1 MTTTNGVDARP
12 RRDSGPALASF
23 RDDVLAGLMAER
35 KVLQAKYFYDAAGS
49 VLFDA
54 ICELP
59 EYYLT
64 RTELAIM
71 QADVSDMVSSFGPG
85 PVRLVELGSGS
96 SIKTRLVLDALGER
110 CVEYVPVDIAR
121 EHLELAARRL
131 HNELPHLRVDPVCAD
146 FSEDFRIDAGRGAAR
161 TVVYFPGSTIGNFHP
176 HDARRLL
183 GRMRRIA
190 GEGGLVLVGIDL
202 KKDPAIL
209 HAAYNDA
216 QGITAA
222 FNRNVLVRVQ
232 RELGATIDPDAFAHY
247 AFYEPVHG
255 RIEMHLVSLAAQSAR
270 IADCVVRF
278 AEGESIL
285 TECSYKYERA
295 AFARLAQDAGLAPS
309 HTWTDAHRYF
319 AVKLFVPRA

>member
-1 MTTTNGVDARP
+1 MTTTNGVDTRP
-12 RRDSGPALASF
+12 RRESGPALTSF
-23 RDDVLAGLMAER
+23 RQDVLTGLMGER
-35 KVLQAKYFYDAAGS
+35 KTLQAKYFYDAAGS

-71 QADVSDMVSSFGPG
+71 QAEVGDMVSSFGSG

-96 SIKTRLVLDALGER
+96 SLKTRLVLDALGER

-121 EHLELAARRL
+121 EHLDQAARRL
-131 HNELPHLRVDPVCAD
+131 RAELPHLRVAPVCAD
-146 FSEDFRIDAGRGAAR
+146 FSEDFRLDVGRAAAR

-176 HDARRLL
+176 HDARKLL
-183 GRMRRIA
+183 ARMRRIA
-190 GEGGLVLVGIDL
+190 GDGGLVLVGIDL
-202 KKDPAIL
+202 KKDPAVL

-216 QGITAA
+216 QGVTAA

-232 RELGATIDPDAFAHY
+232 RELGAAIDPEAFAHY
-247 AFYEPVHG
+247 AFYDPVHG
-255 RIEMHLVSLAAQSAR
+255 RIEMHLVSLAAQTAR
-270 IADCVVRF
+270 IADCTVRF

-285 TECSYKYERA
+285 TECSYKYEHA
-295 AFARLAQDAGLAPS
+295 AFAVLAQDAGLEPLRA
-309 HTWTDAHRYF
+309 WTDANRYF
-319 AVKLFVPRA
+319 AVKLLVPRA